1 MPITESNDGM
11 PLCSICTRVC
21 LKEGVDVRVSMGLMD
36 STASDTIDRKS
47 GGEPR
52 LGTSRARFRTIVVG
66 MDFSG
71 PAMQALH
78 TAVSLAQRFAGKLI
92 LVHAVPPVMYGPGA
106 TMVTP
111 ELLDID
117 VNNAREEMHRIL
129 STIDKGQ
136 IRCEAVV
143 KLAEAT
149 DLIQEVVRTQEVDLI
164 VVGSHGAHGLEK
176 LTLGST
182 AEDVIRKSSCPVLI
196 TGPNCT
202 KKLAS
207 IDSIV
212 FATDLEIGAFRPAQY
227 ASTIAEEVNARLTL
241 LHVSKP
247 GLNHSD
253 TPEKLLKAQ
262 LAKKLRQ
269 LLPEDAELWCRPNI
283 RVEFGNSSEE
293 ILRVSEF
300 ESADLIVV
308 GVRQNVTMGDHAPWS
323 TISRVIQKAKC
334 PVLGVRGHLVQ
345 GKSRKSSQNQ

>member
-1 MPITESNDGM
+1 
-11 PLCSICTRVC
+11 
-21 LKEGVDVRVSMGLMD
+21 MD
-36 STASDTIDRKS
+36 STACDNIDRQS
-47 GGEPR
+47 GGELR
-52 LGTSRARFRTIVVG
+52 LGTSRARFRTILVG

-78 TAVSLAQRFAGKLI
+78 TAVSLAQRFEGKLI
-92 LVHAVPPVMYGPGA
+92 LVHAVPPVVYGPGA

-129 STIDKGQ
+129 STIDRGQ
-136 IRCEAVV
+136 VRCKIVV
-143 KLAEAT
+143 KIAEAT
-149 DLIQEVVRTQEVDLI
+149 DLIEEVVRTQGVDLV

-176 LTLGST
+176 LALGST
-182 AEDVIRKSSCPVLI
+182 AEDVFRKSSCPVLI

-202 KKLAS
+202 KILAS

-227 ASTIAEEVNARLTL
+227 ASALAEEVNARLTL

-247 GLNHSD
+247 GLHHAD

-269 LLPEDAELWCRPNI
+269 LLPGDAELWCRPNV

-293 ILRVSEF
+293 ILRVADS

-308 GVRQNVTMGDHAPWS
+308 GVRENVTMGDHAPWS
-323 TISRVIQKAKC
+323 RTSQVIQNAKC
-334 PVLGVRGHLVQ
+334 PVLGVRCHLVQ
-345 GKSRKSSQNQ
+345 G